1 METTSVLQ
9 KLIPSVINVLIVFLL
24 ASPFLSMKL
33 PLAKKRLILIGL
45 FLLYNLFFLIF
56 FESRDIGMMIVGTYW
71 KENYPIISQL
81 IYAIL
86 YTGSF
91 ATLVY
96 WIWYPFDLFIFN
108 MLCLQLPCVLL
119 TGTTLHG
126 YLSGGMATII
136 MGVK

>member
-9 KLIPSVINVLIVFLL
+9 KLIPSIINVSIVFLL
-24 ASPFLSMKL
+24 ASPFLFMKL

-56 FESRDIGMMIVGTYW
+56 FDSRDIGMMIVKTYW
-71 KENYPIISQL
+71 KDSYPIINQL

-91 ATLVY
+91 ATLVC
-96 WIWYPFDLFIFN
+96 WIRYPFDLFIFN
-108 MLCLQLPCVLL
+108 MLCLQLPCILL

-126 YLSGGMATII
+126 HLSGNMVTII